1 MHPMKRETVTAIL
14 RRGPVRGLG
23 RRVRRILVPEREAL
37 VAGIDELHRRL
48 EILETERGACEAELA
63 TLRERVRE
71 GLDQA
76 QQERW
81 QLHRRAERLESE
93 SRRARERFGTSD
105 ADPAALLAWME
116 DLDEGLHEARRLNVR
131 IAELTD
137 IVTELVLP
145 LHDREIDAE
154 RLRPLSAETL

>member
-1 MHPMKRETVTAIL
+1 VHAVNREKVVAML

-23 RRVRRILVPEREAL
+23 RRVRRFLVPERDAL

-48 EILETERGACEAELA
+48 EILEAERSAREAELA
-63 TLRERVRE
+63 AVRE
-71 GLDQA
+71 GLELA

-81 QLHRRAERLESE
+81 QLHRRAERLETE
-93 SRRARERFGTSD
+93 GRRARERFGTGD
-105 ADPAALLAWME
+105 ADPGTLLAWME

-154 RLRPLSAETL
+154 RLRPVSAETL

>member
-1 MHPMKRETVTAIL
+1 MRE
-14 RRGPVRGLG
+14 RDS
-23 RRVRRILVPEREAL
+23 L

-48 EILETERGACEAELA
+48 EIVEAERTAREAELV
-63 TLRERVRE
+63 TLRETVRE
-71 GLDQA
+71 GLEQA

-81 QLHRRAERLESE
+81 QLHRRTERLETE
-93 SRRARERFGTSD
+93 SRRARERLGSGD
-105 ADPAALLAWME
+105 ADPAVLLAWME
-116 DLDEGLHEARRLNVR
+116 ELDEGLHEARRLNVR

-154 RLRPLSAETL
+154 RLRPVSAETL